1 MIDLLDVEKFGF
13 ETIVPDTSYCVYG
26 ESEDTLFARSKTAD
40 GIVPAAEELS
50 AETSHFRADE
60 AAE

>member
-1 MIDLLDVEKFGF
+1 VD
-13 ETIVPDTSYCVYG
+13 
-26 ESEDTLFARSKTAD
+26 SEDTLLVRAETVD

-50 AETSHFRADE
+50 AETSHFRAGE

>member
-1 MIDLLDVEKFGF
+1 VGIRQ
-13 ETIVPDTSYCVYG
+13 TSV

-50 AETSHFRADE
+50 AETSHFRAGE